1 MKMKKFLAVL
11 LCAGL
16 LTMSLA
22 GCGSSSSSDSSS
34 SSSESSSDSE
44 DTGDGSISGS
54 ITVWEHDYSY
64 EDSLEAVIEAFN
76 ELYPDVE
83 VNYQIKADGDYDS
96 LLKTA
101 IQSGDGPDLF
111 WTNGTATTTMPDL
124 VENGVCLDLTDVVDV
139 SFIEESSPNALDLGE
154 VDDGLYSIQWLTLD
168 TRTCYYNK
176 DMFEE
181 NGWEIPTTFSEFEEL
196 LATIKASGTTPIAL
210 ALDSWCLLFAFEPI
224 LAAYAP
230 DYCEGLQDYTVSATD
245 DAVAETMELMIEWA
259 ELGYYGDNWT
269 GVLDSSAQILAFTTS
284 NAAMTIGGSWDAETI
299 ALNNPDLNFGAFTI
313 PAEDGSTA
321 LVGTAANGFSVNADS
336 DNLDAALAFANFCAS
351 KEAQTIW
358 VQSQGAVSASSE
370 IEATSEVANEI
381 AESGGDTQYRSWQ
394 NVLATY
400 SSSGNASSY
409 WSEDFTKIFTGEMTV
424 DELMTEIAAEM
435 D

>member
-1 MKMKKFLAVL
+1 MKAKKFIALL
-11 LCAGL
+11 LCAGMV
-16 LTMSLA
+16 TMGLA
-22 GCGSSSSSDSSS
+22 GCGSSSSGSSS
-34 SSSESSSDSE
+34 SDSSESS
-44 DTGDGSISGS
+44 DGEGGISGS
-54 ITVWEHDYSY
+54 LTVWEHDYSY
-64 EDSLEAVIEAFN
+64 EDSLEEVIAGFN

-139 SFIEESSPNALDLGE
+139 SFIEESSPNALDLGY

-181 NGWEIPTTFSEFEEL
+181 NGWEIPETFSEFEEL
-196 LATIKASGTTPIAL
+196 LATIKATGTTPIAL
-210 ALDSWCLLFAFEPI
+210 ALDSWCLLFAYEPI
-224 LAAYAP
+224 LAAYDP
-230 DYCEGLQDYTVSATD
+230 EYCAGLQDYSVLATD
-245 DAVAETMELMIEWA
+245 EPAAEAMELMIEWA
-259 ELGYYGDNWT
+259 DAGYFGDNWH

-336 DNLDAALAFANFCAS
+336 DNLDAALAFANYCAS
-351 KEAQTIW
+351 LEAQTIW

-370 IEATSEVANEI
+370 IEATSEVAQEI
-381 AESGGDTQYRSWQ
+381 AESGGDTQFRSWQ

-400 SSSGNASSY
+400 SSTGNASSY
-409 WSEDFTKIFTGEMTV
+409 WSEDFVKIFTGEMTV
-424 DELMTEIAAEM
+424 DELMDEIAAEM
-435 D
+435 E